1 MKTLSGLLGACLI
14 LSGCSGSV
22 QDFVSGVT
30 PPNTTSPSTNLSNG
44 PMALKVSP
52 GRLDGS
58 GTGVAIQANASAT
71 NQFHKAGDISVR
83 LTISR
88 SRVSV
93 Q

>member
-1 MKTLSGLLGACLI
+1 MRFKIAIFSGCLI

-22 QDFVSGVT
+22 QDYVTGVT
-30 PPNTTSPSTNLSNG
+30 PPNTTSPSVGSNG

-52 GRLDGS
+52 GRLDGT
-58 GTGVAIQANASAT
+58 GTGVAVSANVTAT
-71 NQFHKAGDISVR
+71 NQFHQAGDISVR

-88 SRVSV
+88 TRVTA